1 MDVEILDATDGQLRV
16 MVRGV
21 DPTFMNAMR
30 RIVMSEIP
38 VPSIELVYI
47 IENTGVLY
55 DEIIAHRMGYIPLK
69 GGEALIFTKDCECQ
83 GKGCPRCEA
92 ILAMDVTA
100 SENNFKVL
108 SGRLKAEGSVFAAN
122 TEIPIAELNAGQ
134 RLALEARARL
144 GTAKQHAKWQPVSI
158 AVVKY
163 EPQVKIDQKTCDLCA
178 LCVDEC
184 PKKILEI
191 KEKRLVVTS
200 PLACSLCKVCESI
213 CQKGSIKVTYNDSN
227 AVLTIESTGGMTNE
241 ELVSAATEVLLKK
254 CSSLRDAL
262 KELPEAA

>member
-1 MDVEILDATDGQLRV
+1 VDVEILDATDGQLRV

-241 ELVSAATEVLLKK
+241 ELVSAATDVLLKK

>member
-1 MDVEILDATDGQLRV
+1 VDVEILDATDGQLRV
-16 MVRGV
+16 MVNDV

-30 RIVMSEIP
+30 RIIIAEVPI
-38 VPSIELVYI
+38 PSIEMVYI

-69 GGEALIFTKDCECQ
+69 GGEGLIFTKDCDCQ

-100 SENNFKVL
+100 NEDNFKVL
-108 SGRLKAEGSVFAAN
+108 SGRLNAEGSVFPAN
-122 TEIPIAELNAGQ
+122 TEIPIGELNTGQ
-134 RLALEARARL
+134 RMALEARARL
-144 GTAKQHAKWQPVSI
+144 GTAKQHAKWQPVSV

-163 EPQVKIDQKTCDLCA
+163 EPQIKIDQKTCDLCA

-184 PKKILEI
+184 PKKILAI
-191 KEKRLVVTS
+191 KDKHLVVTS
-200 PLACSLCKVCESI
+200 PLVCSLCKVCESI
-213 CQKGSIKVTYNDSN
+213 CQKGSINVTYNDSN
-227 AVLTIESTGGMTNE
+227 AVLMLESTGGMSNE
-241 ELVSAATEVLLKK
+241 ELVSAASDVLLNK